1 VISLAVEERKEVME
15 EKTIQ
20 GNGYRYIVDHILDSY
35 EARVKVVAEVMRE
48 TTALLKRLSEEQAEM
63 ALHLRDVLAKKESL
77 RKKDFDSLLKEIVVR
92 NLDREKEVNEILEG
106 FQIEQGEL
114 IARFR
119 DILTGNEKI
128 KLSDFRALSKQ
139 ILERLDRREKEISDL
154 LRSFHIEQ
162 EEVAASLRKLVE
174 KGQQVR
180 TRDLKTMIE
189 SLKLRRLER
198 GGEVG
203 HLLNALG
210 KVQEEV
216 KLRWEKVLQ
225 GYV

>member
-1 VISLAVEERKEVME
+1 MKE

-20 GNGYRYIVDHILDSY
+20 GNGYKYIVDHILNSY
-35 EARVKVVAEVMRE
+35 ETRVKVVGEVMQK
-48 TTALLKRLSEEQAEM
+48 TTALLRRLSEEQAEM
-63 ALHLRDVLAKKESL
+63 ASHLRDVLAKKESL
-77 RKKDFDSLLKEIVVR
+77 RKRDFDSLLKDTVLR
-92 NLDREKEVNEILEG
+92 SLDKEKEVNEVLES
-106 FQIEQGEL
+106 FQKEQGDI

-119 DILTGNEKI
+119 NILTGNEKVN
-128 KLSDFRALSKQ
+128 LSDFRALSKE

-174 KGQQVR
+174 KGDRVR
-180 TRDLKTMIE
+180 TKDFKAVIE

-203 HLLNALG
+203 QLLNALG
-210 KVQEEV
+210 KVQDEV
-216 KLRWEKVLQ
+216 KLRWEKVLA